1 MRELSDALRSAI
13 PRNRGSNLARRAKS
27 GPRKF
32 GAVAKLLWR
41 KPAAAVACIENCSLT
56 TAKRILRGDADV
68 SINLMLAAVA
78 EMLRPTE

>member
-1 MRELSDALRSAI
+1 MRELSIPLRSAV
-13 PRNRGSNLARRAKS
+13 PRNRGPNLAPRAKS

-41 KPAAAVACIENCSLT
+41 KPAAAVADIESCSLT
-56 TAKRILRGDADV
+56 TAKRILRGDAEV

-78 EMLRPTE
+78 EMLRPID